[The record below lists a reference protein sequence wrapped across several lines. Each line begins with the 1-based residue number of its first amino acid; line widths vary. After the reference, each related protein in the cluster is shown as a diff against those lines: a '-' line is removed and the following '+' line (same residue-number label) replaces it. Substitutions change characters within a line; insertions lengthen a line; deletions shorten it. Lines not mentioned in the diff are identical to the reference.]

1 MVQRL
6 LCVGGLGTAIIVGAL
21 AWGGHTPP
29 AKAMKIAPRSHK
41 RPVWIHRQRDA
52 TTSETYNWSGYAVTG
67 ATGSVTDVK
76 TSWVVPSVNCSVAPN
91 GYSAF
96 WVGVDGWNSSTV
108 EQIGTDSDCVNLLGT
123 QAGAPTYYAWFEF
136 YPQNAYLIGLYTD
149 LGVCKSDCVYPGDV
163 ISAEVSSGAEPSPHD
178 GPRFT
183 VTITDLTRNW
193 SFTTS
198 SFVPGALQ
206 SSAEWI
212 AETPFGCATDSG
224 FCPLPDF
231 GVAKF
236 GGKFTGVSS
245 TSVATVSGK
254 TGAIGSFGDS
264 VQQAIMVNYPSGT
277 TVMAQ
282 PSALLDART
291 SFTVNWNSAGP

>member
-1 MVQRL
+1 M
-6 LCVGGLGTAIIVGAL
+6 
-21 AWGGHTPP
+21 
-29 AKAMKIAPRSHK
+29 
-41 RPVWIHRQRDA
+41 
-52 TTSETYNWSGYAVTG
+52 
-67 ATGSVTDVK
+67 
-76 TSWVVPSVNCSVAPN
+76 
-91 GYSAF
+91 
-96 WVGVDGWNSSTV
+96 
-108 EQIGTDSDCVNLLGT
+108 
-123 QAGAPTYYAWFEF
+123 
-136 YPQNAYLIGLYTD
+136 
-149 LGVCKSDCVYPGDV
+149 
-163 ISAEVSSGAEPSPHD
+163 ISADVSSGAKPSPHD

-198 SFVPGALQ
+198 SFVLGALQ

-231 GVAKF
+231 GVAQF
-236 GGKFTGVSS
+236 GGKFTRVSS
-245 TSVATVSGK
+245 TSVATVSRK

-264 VQQAIMVNYPSGT
+264 VQKAIMVNYPSGS

-282 PSALLDART
+282 PSALLDAGT